1 MIRGDSD
8 FVPEIVEIWIKLWSI
23 NNTSVENESNLDFH
37 ITPRYVVCETNCQLT
52 CLVYWSHVIVVR
64 WCPATLISH
73 HFTPTKDA
81 GTGKAKSAAYWLVH
95 GSLCVRFV
103 MNA

>member
-1 MIRGDSD
+1 MS
-8 FVPEIVEIWIKLWSI
+8 IKMDNI
-23 NNTSVENESNLDFH
+23 NIFDDLKKHHNHSLNQQHPFLICHFTVHYNYDY
-37 ITPRYVVCETNCQLT
+37 IGGK
-52 CLVYWSHVIVVR
+52 CLR

-73 HFTPTKDA
+73 HFTPTKDVD
-81 GTGKAKSAAYWLVH
+81 TGKAKSAAYWLVH

>member
-1 MIRGDSD
+1 METQ
-8 FVPEIVEIWIKLWSI
+8 EIALQSGKILYLSI
-23 NNTSVENESNLDFH
+23 N
-37 ITPRYVVCETNCQLT
+37 
-52 CLVYWSHVIVVR
+52 LVKLR
-64 WCPATLISH
+64 WCPTTLISR

-81 GTGKAKSAAYWLVH
+81 NTGKAKSAAYWLAYWLVH